1 LPFTSKNTISSP
13 TTNIYIGFLL
23 VSIQAVHCFQ
33 LEFLLGVNLVT
44 LLTLQSIDKKNELV
58 CRLLGLGVATKGLL
72 QPSEAKTTELHELA
86 RISARD
92 SSNWTSTDQ
101 LR

>member
-1 LPFTSKNTISSP
+1 M
-13 TTNIYIGFLL
+13 YIGFLF

-44 LLTLQSIDKKNELV
+44 MLTLQLIDKKNELV
-58 CRLLGLGVATKGLL
+58 CHLLELGVATKGLL
-72 QPSEAKTTELHELA
+72 QPSEGKTTELHQLA

-92 SSNWTSTDQ
+92 SSNWTSTNK